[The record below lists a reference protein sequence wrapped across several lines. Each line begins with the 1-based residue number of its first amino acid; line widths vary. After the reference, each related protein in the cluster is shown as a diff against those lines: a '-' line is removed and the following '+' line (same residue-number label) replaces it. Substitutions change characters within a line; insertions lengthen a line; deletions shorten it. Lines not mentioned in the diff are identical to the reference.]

1 MKFLL
6 SLRPGIVGL
15 GLGLVLA
22 ACSRQA
28 VPPEPIRAVKLLQVQ
43 AHAAQASRSFA
54 AEVRAQTEARLGFR
68 VPGKL
73 LQRPAQ
79 LGQAV
84 SAGQLLAQLDA
95 QDYALGAQAAQAQV
109 QAAQT
114 QRDLAQADWQRF
126 SALQA
131 QGFISPVELDRR
143 RAQLEA
149 AQAQLQQAKAQATVQ
164 GNQNHYTQL
173 RSDAAGVV
181 TGVHAEP
188 GQVVAAGAPVLTV
201 ALDGPRD
208 AVFAVP
214 EGFQAQ
220 LTVGQTVQVQPW
232 GDGAALAGQVREV
245 AASADPV
252 TRTFLVKVALPP
264 AAGGQALALGSTV
277 QVVVPGGTSMA
288 ATAPSAAPAEV
299 LTLPSSAVWQQA
311 QGGAAV
317 WVFDAPTS
325 TVRAQTVQLG
335 GVQGNALVV
344 RSGLQAGQQ
353 VVAAG
358 THVLTEGQK
367 VLVYQGQSH
376 GAVGVQP

>member
-1 MKFLL
+1 MKFLS

-68 VPGKL
+68 VAGKL

-114 QRDLAQADWQRF
+114 QRDLAQADLQRF

-188 GQVVAAGAPVLTV
+188 GQVVP
-201 ALDGPRD
+201 
-208 AVFAVP
+208 
-214 EGFQAQ
+214 
-220 LTVGQTVQVQPW
+220 
-232 GDGAALAGQVREV
+232 QVR
-245 AASADPV
+245 
-252 TRTFLVKVALPP
+252 RC
-264 AAGGQALALGSTV
+264 
-277 QVVVPGGTSMA
+277 
-288 ATAPSAAPAEV
+288 
-299 LTLPSSAVWQQA
+299 
-311 QGGAAV
+311 
-317 WVFDAPTS
+317 
-325 TVRAQTVQLG
+325 
-335 GVQGNALVV
+335 
-344 RSGLQAGQQ
+344 
-353 VVAAG
+353 
-358 THVLTEGQK
+358 
-367 VLVYQGQSH
+367 
-376 GAVGVQP
+376 

>member
-1 MKFLL
+1 MKFLS

-68 VPGKL
+68 VAGKL

-84 SAGQLLAQLDA
+84 TAGQLLAQLDA

-264 AAGGQALALGSTV
+264 AVGGQALALGSTV

-335 GVQGNALVV
+335 GCRAMPWWCALAC
-344 RSGLQAGQQ
+344 RLGSRWWPQA
-353 VVAAG
+353 
-358 THVLTEGQK
+358 
-367 VLVYQGQSH
+367 
-376 GAVGVQP
+376 PMC

>member
-1 MKFLL
+1 MKFLS

-68 VPGKL
+68 VAGKL

-149 AQAQLQQAKAQATVQ
+149 ARRCEQC
-164 GNQNHYTQL
+164 
-173 RSDAAGVV
+173 
-181 TGVHAEP
+181 
-188 GQVVAAGAPVLTV
+188 
-201 ALDGPRD
+201 
-208 AVFAVP
+208 
-214 EGFQAQ
+214 
-220 LTVGQTVQVQPW
+220 
-232 GDGAALAGQVREV
+232 GAALPR
-245 AASADPV
+245 AARRSARFCSP
-252 TRTFLVKVALPP
+252 RCR
-264 AAGGQALALGSTV
+264 Q
-277 QVVVPGGTSMA
+277 
-288 ATAPSAAPAEV
+288 
-299 LTLPSSAVWQQA
+299 
-311 QGGAAV
+311 
-317 WVFDAPTS
+317 
-325 TVRAQTVQLG
+325 RASR
-335 GVQGNALVV
+335 A
-344 RSGLQAGQQ
+344 RSGAG
-353 VVAAG
+353 
-358 THVLTEGQK
+358 EC
-367 VLVYQGQSH
+367 S
-376 GAVGVQP
+376 

>member
-1 MKFLL
+1 MKFLS

-43 AHAAQASRSFA
+43 AHAAHASRSFA

-68 VPGKL
+68 VAGKL

-79 LGQAV
+79 LGQTV

-149 AQAQLQQAKAQATVQ
+149 AA
-164 GNQNHYTQL
+164 
-173 RSDAAGVV
+173 
-181 TGVHAEP
+181 
-188 GQVVAAGAPVLTV
+188 
-201 ALDGPRD
+201 
-208 AVFAVP
+208 
-214 EGFQAQ
+214 
-220 LTVGQTVQVQPW
+220 
-232 GDGAALAGQVREV
+232 
-245 AASADPV
+245 
-252 TRTFLVKVALPP
+252 
-264 AAGGQALALGSTV
+264 
-277 QVVVPGGTSMA
+277 
-288 ATAPSAAPAEV
+288 
-299 LTLPSSAVWQQA
+299 
-311 QGGAAV
+311 
-317 WVFDAPTS
+317 
-325 TVRAQTVQLG
+325 
-335 GVQGNALVV
+335 
-344 RSGLQAGQQ
+344 
-353 VVAAG
+353 
-358 THVLTEGQK
+358 
-367 VLVYQGQSH
+367 
-376 GAVGVQP
+376 

>member
-1 MKFLL
+1 M
-6 SLRPGIVGL
+6 
-15 GLGLVLA
+15 
-22 ACSRQA
+22 
-28 VPPEPIRAVKLLQVQ
+28 
-43 AHAAQASRSFA
+43 
-54 AEVRAQTEARLGFR
+54 
-68 VPGKL
+68 
-73 LQRPAQ
+73 
-79 LGQAV
+79 
-84 SAGQLLAQLDA
+84 
-95 QDYALGAQAAQAQV
+95 
-109 QAAQT
+109 
-114 QRDLAQADWQRF
+114 
-126 SALQA
+126 
-131 QGFISPVELDRR
+131 
-143 RAQLEA
+143 
-149 AQAQLQQAKAQATVQ
+149 
-164 GNQNHYTQL
+164 
-173 RSDAAGVV
+173 
-181 TGVHAEP
+181 
-188 GQVVAAGAPVLTV
+188 LTV

-232 GDGAALAGQVREV
+232 GDGAPLAGQVREV

-264 AAGGQALALGSTV
+264 AVGGQALALGSTV